1 MEYSIC
7 NKGEGFMSVVL
18 EKPFA
23 RGEEFTAEIA
33 TEQRRLQAGGLSAER
48 AYVKAVDAVAAA
60 NNMTGEALEKYLD
73 AYRQHL
79 ASEKTPTAL
88 PVRRR
93 RRRKNGATNGHNG
106 LSLFTVV
113 EEEAEEGEEEPEEAT
128 EEAADGEEEETGET
142 DAALAGLA
150 LPNDILL
157 AAPKKKKGKRG
168 GERPLGKI
176 LRQMKP
182 GGVCLVTCRTAGD
195 ASSLTGFLSTFSKNA
210 PGWRK
215 AGPKKE
221 GKPAYDTQRVP
232 AYNEDG
238 EPCFVMK
245 IHRHE

>member
-7 NKGEGFMSVVL
+7 NKGEGFMSVAL

-33 TEQRRLQAGGLSAER
+33 TEQRKLQAGGLSAER

-93 RRRKNGATNGHNG
+93 RKNGATNGHNG

-113 EEEAEEGEEEPEEAT
+113 EEESEEEPEEAADL
-128 EEAADGEEEETGET
+128 EEGEEEETGDQ

-182 GGVCLVTCRTAGD
+182 GGVCLVTCKTSGD
-195 ASSLTGFLSTFSKNA
+195 AGSLTGFLSTFSKTA

-215 AGPKKE
+215 AGPKQE

-232 AYNEDG
+232 AYTDEG

>member
-7 NKGEGFMSVVL
+7 NKGEGFMSVAL

-33 TEQRRLQAGGLSAER
+33 TEQRKLQAGGLSAER
-48 AYVKAVDAVAAA
+48 AYVKAVDTVAAA

-93 RRRKNGATNGHNG
+93 RKNGATNGHNG

-113 EEEAEEGEEEPEEAT
+113 EEESEEEP
-128 EEAADGEEEETGET
+128 EEAADGEEGEAAEQET

-182 GGVCLVTCRTAGD
+182 GGVCLVTCRTSGD
-195 ASSLTGFLSTFSKNA
+195 ASSLTGFLSTFSKTA